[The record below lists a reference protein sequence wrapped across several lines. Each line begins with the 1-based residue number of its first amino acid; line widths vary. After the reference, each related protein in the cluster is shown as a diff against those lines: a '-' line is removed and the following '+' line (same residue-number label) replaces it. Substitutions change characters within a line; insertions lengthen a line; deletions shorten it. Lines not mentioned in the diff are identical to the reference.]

1 MNIAAERTRGQVVIG
16 AAVGGCGA
24 LVALAPSLAMK
35 AALCCLLLAIPTFW
49 WMLREPGRWL
59 ILFFVSALLLP
70 PFPVDIG
77 DAGPHIALLFAGCG
91 LLIGLVHLVPMRM
104 DRLSMTFCAL
114 FGAIA
119 ASVAMAAVYSGF
131 AIAAASMARVV
142 LFGISVYVFL
152 FVRGDIRVYP
162 HADAWRFG
170 GGNGSLPLDRGD
182 VRARPHADAWRLS
195 GNEGRQ
201 WGSGWRNNAV
211 SFGIVRVLFWA
222 AAVSAL
228 FACLDFYFQFP
239 APGGYGPQF
248 IWLDSG
254 VFRRAQGV
262 FYEAST
268 LGNLCAFFLVMI
280 AVALFRPR
288 AERPFPV
295 WAMVAGGI
303 ALASALVLSYSRASL
318 VNVAVA
324 LTVLLWLQRKRVR
337 MGRFLAATGIVM
349 AAAGAILY
357 GLFPLFARAYW
368 LRISASFAY
377 FFESPNAILSGRLHS
392 WTILTQFLMEHPWH
406 AILGIG
412 YKTLPY
418 SDFIGQTAIAD
429 NTYLS
434 MLIETGIAGLCA
446 LLLWNVAVLR
456 ASYRAAN
463 SDDSQRS
470 FCGTWML
477 CFWAGQVVQMFS
489 ADLLTYWR
497 VLPVYTCVLA
507 LAVRRK

>member
-1 MNIAAERTRGQVVIG
+1 
-16 AAVGGCGA
+16 VGGYAA
-24 LVALAPSLAMK
+24 LVALAPSLTMK
-35 AALCCLLLAIPTFW
+35 AALCCLLLAIPAFW

-59 ILFFVSALLLP
+59 ILFFLSALLLP

-91 LLIGLVHLVPMRM
+91 LLIGVVHAVPMRM
-104 DRLSMTFCAL
+104 DRLGMTLCAL
-114 FGAIA
+114 FAAIM
-119 ASVAMAAVYSGF
+119 ASVAMAAVYSGL
-131 AIAAASMARVV
+131 AIAAASMARVM

-152 FVRGDIRVYP
+152 FVRGDIRAYP
-162 HADAWRFG
+162 HADAWRFSG
-170 GGNGSLPLDRGD
+170 GELRALGSRRQDDDEER
-182 VRARPHADAWRLS
+182 RPGGVSREDDEAGPS
-195 GNEGRQ
+195 G
-201 WGSGWRNNAV
+201 SVWRNNAV
-211 SFGIVRVLFWA
+211 SLNIVRVLFWA
-222 AAVSAL
+222 AAGSAL

-295 WAMVAGGI
+295 WAMAAGGV

-318 VNVAVA
+318 VNVGVA
-324 LTVLLWLQRKRVR
+324 LIVLLWMQRKRVR
-337 MGRFLAATGIVM
+337 MGRFVATTGIVL
-349 AAAGAILY
+349 AAAGGILF

-368 LRISASFAY
+368 LRISASFSY
-377 FFESPNAILSGRLHS
+377 FFESPNAILSGRIHS
-392 WTILTQFLMEHPWH
+392 WTILTQFLMDHPWH

-434 MLIETGIAGLCA
+434 MLMETGIAGLCA
-446 LLLWNVAVLR
+446 LLLWNVAVIR